1 VTYLPS
7 VPLPLIDVPDPPAE
21 PAPTYEPLRRRRAP
35 RTRLRTFMIGLS
47 GGTVLLLV
55 LAVLAVATIFSPIG
69 ARRAGRLAADQE
81 LRGELAPD
89 ERLIARGYVSQR
101 NWIDNF
107 RESFGVL
114 VATDR
119 RLLFVGAPPASLLRA
134 SEGPPELRV
143 ESVPYDATF
152 TVDTARMFFGTTPA
166 VVVRTPAGNL
176 WFIVPRDEQE
186 GARAVDETVDRVLL
200 ARAREREREMAAT
213 AAPQRAPD
221 VYVTHVVRYGEALTT
236 IARRYRTTPDV
247 VRQLNNL
254 STDAI
259 RAGQRLRVPAPPD
272 TTGVAPE

>member
-1 VTYLPS
+1 MPQ
-7 VPLPLIDVPDPPAE
+7 PLIDVPDLPAE
-21 PAPTYEPLRRRRAP
+21 PAPTYAPIRRRRAP

-47 GGTVLLLV
+47 GGTVLLLI

-69 ARRAGRLAADQE
+69 ARRAGRAAADQE
-81 LRGELAPD
+81 LRGELASD
-89 ERLIARGYVSQR
+89 ERVIARAYVSQR
-101 NWIDNF
+101 SWIDNF

-119 RLLFVGAPPASLLRA
+119 RLLFVGAPPASLLRP

-143 ESVPYDATF
+143 ESAPYDATF

-176 WFIVPRDEQE
+176 WFVVPRDQRAN
-186 GARAVDETVDRVLL
+186 ARVVDETVDNVVL
-200 ARAREREREMAAT
+200 ARARERERERRAT
-213 AAPQRAPD
+213 AAPQPTPD

-236 IARRYRTTPDV
+236 IARRYRTSVDV
-247 VRQLNNL
+247 IRQLNNL

-259 RAGQRLRVPAPPD
+259 RAGQRLRVPAVEDAGDSTP
-272 TTGVAPE
+272 

>member
-1 VTYLPS
+1 
-7 VPLPLIDVPDPPAE
+7 VPQPLIDVPDPPAE
-21 PAPTYEPLRRRRAP
+21 PAPTYAPLHRRRAP
-35 RTRLRTFMIGLS
+35 RTRLRTFLIGLS

-69 ARRAGRLAADQE
+69 ARRAGRAAAEQE

-89 ERLIARGYVSQR
+89 ERVIARSYVSQR
-101 NWIDNF
+101 QWIDNF

-119 RLLFVGAPPASLLRA
+119 RLLFVGAPPASLLRP

-143 ESVPYDATF
+143 QSVPYDATF
-152 TVDTARMFFGTTPA
+152 TIDTAHMFFGTAPA
-166 VVVRTPAGNL
+166 VVVRVPAGNL
-176 WFIVPRDEQE
+176 WFIVPRDEQAR
-186 GARAVDETVDRVLL
+186 ARAVDETVDRVLL
-200 ARAREREREMAAT
+200 ARARERERELAAT
-213 AAPQRAPD
+213 AAPPPTPD

-236 IARRYRTTPDV
+236 IARRYRTSADV

-272 TTGVAPE
+272 TTSAQPE